1 MTLKGLRYNQQSQPS
16 KSLWRDLTLPWEHLA
31 AVYIH
36 LILEKFALQAQ
47 QYTLAQSFNFSPSIS
62 ALINNYAYFHIMFL
76 HSKVHFLW
84 IISDFLCCWF
94 KIVLWIRN
102 LTLHQYSGGQPW
114 GQFINLRLDECTY
127 LNVLLSEFWSLGFF
141 GSCFS
146 ESCWRKKNVCTRVS
160 AQHKVLM

>member
-1 MTLKGLRYNQQSQPS
+1 MKKWTLITEYSDQSVHSKIKVVCKRKRKGVSNITTFLALWQEVIFYMTLKGLRYNQQSQPS

-36 LILEKFALQAQ
+36 LILEKFASQAQ
-47 QYTLAQSFNFSPSIS
+47 QYSLAQSFNFSPSIS

-76 HSKVHFLW
+76 HSKVHILW

-102 LTLHQYSGGQPW
+102 LTLHQYLGGQP
-114 GQFINLRLDECTY
+114 
-127 LNVLLSEFWSLGFF
+127 
-141 GSCFS
+141 
-146 ESCWRKKNVCTRVS
+146 
-160 AQHKVLM
+160 